1 MKLDSSRY
9 QQCQM
14 VVLQVKLC
22 FENFM
27 KIFYVWKTKLK
38 YLNKLNGSID
48 TIYQL
53 TTIAQRKH

>member
-1 MKLDSSRY
+1 
-9 QQCQM
+9 
-14 VVLQVKLC
+14 
-22 FENFM
+22 M

-53 TTIAQRKH
+53 TTIAQRKHQIIGLDKRMSVSLELFGLKKKYFIF